1 MARVTGQRGRNLK
14 TRHRESDRGKGRNK
28 RRKSDGPRGREGGMD
43 KEQQGTGQSTMENGK
58 KAKARSRED
67 GGIEEP
73 RPGAGQRDTEEDQ
86 KTNETK
92 PVMGYKMGWGK
103 PKTAPGS
110 WTQRDGDRQTN
121 SVGLQGAEGRIK
133 H

>member
-1 MARVTGQRGRNLK
+1 MTGHGAEREEWIKSNRGP
-14 TRHRESDRGKGRNK
+14 DRAQWR
-28 RRKSDGPRGREGGMD
+28 
-43 KEQQGTGQSTMENGK
+43 MEK
-58 KAKARSRED
+58 KQKARSRED
-67 GGIEEP
+67 GGIEEQ